1 MILTGRPVEA
11 AEAHRIGL
19 ADRIVADGE
28 ALGAAIELAKQIAA
42 FPQTCMNSDRLS
54 AYRQWDFD
62 IEDALAHEAQAGVTP
77 LRDGA
82 AEGAKRSEERRV
94 GKEGVSKCKS
104 RWEPAH

>member
-1 MILTGRPVEA
+1 MILTGRPVDA

-54 AYRQWDFD
+54 EYRQWYFD
-62 IEDALAHEAQAGVTP
+62 IEDALAQEAHAADTP
-77 LRDGA
+77 LPDGPEEVEQRVTEA
-82 AEGAKRSEERRV
+82 TALGGAFPTSTRTN
-94 GKEGVSKCKS
+94 GPG
-104 RWEPAH
+104 